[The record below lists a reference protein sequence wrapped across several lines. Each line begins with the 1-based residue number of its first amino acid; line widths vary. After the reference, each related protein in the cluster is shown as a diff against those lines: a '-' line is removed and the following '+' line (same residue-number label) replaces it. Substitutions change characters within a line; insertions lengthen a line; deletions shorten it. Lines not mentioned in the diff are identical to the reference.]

1 MTQTLAS
8 GKKRAALLAAALLAL
23 AAASAPRAR
32 AQSFD
37 SLSAKG
43 RQDLARGHRRQA
55 LAELSRALILWRPA
69 DGKAPRAQALA
80 DKAALENGFGEIDRA
95 IADLSAAVRL
105 DKKRPDYFYR
115 LGLLYMRESRDVPA
129 VGEFYKAVALDLSY
143 KEAYFARGQAYERLG
158 SRDFARQDYKTSCRL
173 GYRPACDAL
182 DVGAP
187 LRRRRKLAQDAFAR
201 CRAFLKSC
209 AYEGASDSQCV
220 KRAKS
225 CAPDL
230 RGTCCPRAC
239 LSLFWGLL
247 QSRSE
252 ASAYDA
258 AFGSPRPACAGI
270 P

>member
-1 MTQTLAS
+1 MTQTLAR
-8 GKKRAALLAAALLAL
+8 GKKRAVLLAAALLAL
-23 AAASAPRAR
+23 AAARAPRAR
-32 AQSFD
+32 AESFD
-37 SLSAKG
+37 SLVAKG
-43 RQDLARGHRRQA
+43 RRDLARGRRGQA
-55 LAELSRALILWRPA
+55 LLELSRALALWRPA
-69 DGKAPRAQALA
+69 DGKAPRARVLA
-80 DKAALENGFGEIDRA
+80 DKAALENDVGELDRA

-115 LGLLYMRESRDVPA
+115 LGLLYERESRDVPA
-129 VGEFYKAVALDLSY
+129 VGEFYKAVALNLSY

-158 SRDFARQDYKTSCRL
+158 NRDFARQDYKTSCRL

-182 DVGAP
+182 DAGAP
-187 LRRRRKLAQDAFAR
+187 RRRRKKILTAAFAR

-209 AYEGASDSQCV
+209 AYGGASYSQCV
-220 KRAKS
+220 KRAKP
-225 CAPDL
+225 CAPDS
-230 RGTCCPRAC
+230 RGACCPRNC

-247 QSRSE
+247 PSRSE